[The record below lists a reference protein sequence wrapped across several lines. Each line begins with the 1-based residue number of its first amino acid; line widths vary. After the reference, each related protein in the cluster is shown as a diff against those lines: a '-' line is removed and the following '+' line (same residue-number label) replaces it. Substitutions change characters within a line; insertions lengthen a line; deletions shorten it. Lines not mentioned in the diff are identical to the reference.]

1 MNTMLATTD
10 TMTLTRMAV
19 IGRRTNSALMAG
31 AKAMMVENV
40 KNQMRN
46 GVAHFVYMKK
56 SGELREAFGTTS
68 KALGHYSGVSPEENN
83 AMPDRWKHIHRVY
96 GPQEERADLPVL
108 QGKHEGLP
116 LQCVRKHR
124 TSGIFQSPQR
134 VSHPRG
140 TARNND
146 GSDYG

>member
-46 GVAHFVYMKK
+46 GVAHFVYTKK

-68 KALGHYSGVSPEENN
+68 KALVERYVNGNGISREHYATTAYFDVEKAAWRSFRWENIV
-83 AMPDRWKHIHRVY
+83 A
-96 GPQEERADLPVL
+96 VL
-108 QGKHEGLP
+108 
-116 LQCVRKHR
+116 
-124 TSGIFQSPQR
+124 
-134 VSHPRG
+134 
-140 TARNND
+140 
-146 GSDYG
+146 

>member
-56 SGELREAFGTTS
+56 SGELREALVERYINGNGISREHYATTAYFDVE
-68 KALGHYSGVSPEENN
+68 KATWRSFRWENIV
-83 AMPDRWKHIHRVY
+83 A
-96 GPQEERADLPVL
+96 VL
-108 QGKHEGLP
+108 
-116 LQCVRKHR
+116 
-124 TSGIFQSPQR
+124 
-134 VSHPRG
+134 
-140 TARNND
+140 
-146 GSDYG
+146 

>member
-46 GVAHFVYMKK
+46 GIANFVYMKK
-56 SGELREAFGTTS
+56 SGELRDAFGTTS
-68 KALGHYSGVSPEENN
+68 KALVERYINSNGISREHYGESAV
-83 AMPDRWKHIHRVY
+83 K
-96 GPQEERADLPVL
+96 
-108 QGKHEGLP
+108 
-116 LQCVRKHR
+116 
-124 TSGIFQSPQR
+124 
-134 VSHPRG
+134 
-140 TARNND
+140 
-146 GSDYG
+146 

>member
-46 GVAHFVYMKK
+46 GVAHFVYMKE

-68 KALGHYSGVSPEENN
+68 KALVERYINGNGISREHYANTAYFDVEKAAWRSF
-83 AMPDRWKHIHRVY
+83 RWESII
-96 GPQEERADLPVL
+96 AVL
-108 QGKHEGLP
+108 
-116 LQCVRKHR
+116 
-124 TSGIFQSPQR
+124 
-134 VSHPRG
+134 
-140 TARNND
+140 
-146 GSDYG
+146 

>member
-19 IGRRTNSALMAG
+19 IGKRTNSALMAG

-40 KNQMRN
+40 KNQMRT

-68 KALGHYSGVSPEENN
+68 KALVERYVNGNGISRECYATTAYFDVEKAAWRSFRWENIV
-83 AMPDRWKHIHRVY
+83 A
-96 GPQEERADLPVL
+96 VL
-108 QGKHEGLP
+108 
-116 LQCVRKHR
+116 
-124 TSGIFQSPQR
+124 
-134 VSHPRG
+134 
-140 TARNND
+140 
-146 GSDYG
+146 